1 MTTAVQVQYR
11 RGTAAQVASFTGAQ
25 GELIVDTTDNRIVV
39 QDGSTAGGWP
49 AAKLAEVITN
59 TRTAVTDANYTAQTA
74 DRLIAYTAIT
84 ATRTVTL
91 PAASSFPTGTRLS
104 IVDESGA
111 CSPAN
116 SITVS
121 RSGSDTIDGG
131 TSASITLAYGYL
143 AVQSNGAGKWTIVD
157 QATTNLPAVSIGT
170 AYDPNNVLSVAGAS
184 ALFSGSG
191 NFNVTVNKGGSAG
204 AASDTASFIFEDGFV
219 GYGQIGLCGD
229 DNFHFKVSPNGSTW
243 YDSFDI
249 ANSSGLVNINHGV
262 SVLGGD
268 VMVGNN
274 TPTAPVTITAQTATL
289 PGPSSGTQIHLVG
302 SNAANAFIQWNT
314 YAGSGRFLFERAG
327 GTLGGESALANGDAI
342 GQITYRGYNGSGYTS
357 GNSAAMVVTTVGAWT
372 SSNTGSVFQFL
383 TTAQNATSD
392 ATAMSIYAGVV
403 IGGGTTDPGAG
414 NLAVGGAQQIGSP
427 TGGILGAGTLN
438 VATGIYLNN
447 TAYTNPDFVFEKH
460 FTGAVKKYADRP
472 RAGSYRGLMQLDAL
486 AAHVRENLRLPG
498 ISDEPAD
505 IFQRSDIALE
515 KIEEHTLY
523 ILQLHRRVLALEARS
538 H

>member
-11 RGTAAQVASFTGAQ
+11 RGTATQVASFTGAQ

-39 QDGSTAGGWP
+39 QDGSTAGGWA

-59 TRTAVTDANYTAQTA
+59 TRTAVTDANYTAQTT

-84 ATRTVTL
+84 AARSVTL
-91 PAASSFPTGTRLS
+91 PAAGSFPTGTCLS
-104 IVDESGA
+104 IIDESGA
-111 CSPAN
+111 CSPTN

-121 RSGSDTIDGG
+121 RGGSDMIDGG
-131 TSASITLAYGYL
+131 TSASITIAYGYL

-170 AYDPNNVLSVAGAS
+170 AYDPNNVLSVSGAS

-204 AASDTASFIFEDGFV
+204 AASDTASFVFEDGFV

-229 DNFHFKVSPNGSTW
+229 DNFHFKVSNGTTW
-243 YDSFDI
+243 YDALDI
-249 ANSSGLVNINHGV
+249 VNSSGLLKANYGMTIT
-262 SVLGGD
+262 SGD

-274 TPTAPVTITAQTATL
+274 TATAPITVTSQTAAL
-289 PGPSSGTQIHLVG
+289 PSPQAGTQIHLVG
-302 SNAANAFIQWNT
+302 SNSTGAAIQWNT
-314 YAGSGRFLFERAG
+314 YAANGQFFFERADG
-327 GTLGGESALANGDAI
+327 GLGSEAALANNDII
-342 GQITYRGYNGSGYTS
+342 GVFGYRGYNGSGYSSNAGTFQ
-357 GNSAAMVVTTVGAWT
+357 VTANGAW
-372 SSNTGSVFQFL
+372 SGSAQGTWFL
-383 TTAQNATSD
+383 FRATPNGSTTL
-392 ATAMSIYAGVV
+392 ATAMSISGGVI
-403 IGGGTTDPGAG
+403 IGSGTSDPGAG
-414 NLAVGGAQQIGSP
+414 NITVGGAAQIGSP
-427 TGGILGAGTLN
+427 TGGVLGAGTLN
-438 VATGIYLNN
+438 VASGIYLNN

-460 FTGAVKKYADRP
+460 FTGEVKKYADRP

-505 IFQRSDIALE
+505 IFERGDIALE
-515 KIEEHTLY
+515 KLEEHTLY
-523 ILQLHRRVLALEARS
+523 ILQLHRRVLALEARTR
-538 H
+538 